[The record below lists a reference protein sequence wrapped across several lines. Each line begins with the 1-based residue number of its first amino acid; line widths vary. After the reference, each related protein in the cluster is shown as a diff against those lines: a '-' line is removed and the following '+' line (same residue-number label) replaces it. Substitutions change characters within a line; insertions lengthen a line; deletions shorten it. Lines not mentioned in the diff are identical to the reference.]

1 MSPAD
6 AYRSDLAFIHDTGF
20 GDFARGSAPG
30 LLKLLLDHGIT
41 EGQVVD
47 LGCGSGIWAR
57 ALTDAGYHVLGVD
70 LSPAMIELARQ
81 RVPEA
86 DFQVGSFCNL
96 PIPTCRAVTALG
108 EVFNYLT
115 RLTYCE
121 GCSGCAKVCSTL

>member
-1 MSPAD
+1 MVSPKGKLWTLVA
-6 AYRSDLAFIHDTGF
+6 AVGF
-20 GDFARGSAPG
+20 G
-30 LLKLLLDHGIT
+30 HG
-41 EGQVVD
+41 
-47 LGCGSGIWAR
+47 R
-57 ALTDAGYHVLGVD
+57 FTDAGYHVLGVD